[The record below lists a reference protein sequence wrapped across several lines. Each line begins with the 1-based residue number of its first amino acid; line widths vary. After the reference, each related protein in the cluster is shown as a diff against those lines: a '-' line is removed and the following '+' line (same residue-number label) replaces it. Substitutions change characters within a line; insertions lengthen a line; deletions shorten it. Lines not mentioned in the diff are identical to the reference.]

1 MNVNIGNKAENT
13 IVVKGLVIV
22 ECLIL
27 GVMFETLIVEL
38 WKLL

>member
-22 ECLIL
+22 EIVAFAFIGYNLI
-27 GVMFETLIVEL
+27 IEL
-38 WKLL
+38 WNF